1 MHSRSFENSAFQM
14 HRVNASCLGVLGVSL
29 TFDKPLTSSTK
40 PAFRNG
46 KALLILSLIK
56 PQPAE
61 SCKSTRSHHL
71 SLSLISLF
79 RLPVCHVYSKL
90 LASLDG
96 LAHLSAPRL
105 GSTGFPV
112 AAFQLGSQHI
122 VFIQFSTL

>member
-1 MHSRSFENSAFQM
+1 M

-29 TFDKPLTSSTK
+29 TFDKLNLE

-71 SLSLISLF
+71 SSSLIIS
-79 RLPVCHVYSKL
+79 H
-90 LASLDG
+90 
-96 LAHLSAPRL
+96 HLS
-105 GSTGFPV
+105 
-112 AAFQLGSQHI
+112 
-122 VFIQFSTL
+122 

>member
-61 SCKSTRSHHL
+61 SCKSTRPHYLSSHFSGSPSVMFTVNCLHL
-71 SLSLISLF
+71 WMVWHIF
-79 RLPVCHVYSKL
+79 LPRALVPQAFQWLPS
-90 LASLDG
+90 SLD
-96 LAHLSAPRL
+96 LNIS
-105 GSTGFPV
+105 SSYS
-112 AAFQLGSQHI
+112 SQHCEK
-122 VFIQFSTL
+122 